1 MIGWMKK
8 DRSARCRTRDLLGK
22 ENKIGWV
29 EKTGYVT
36 LVGRVRIGLMK
47 IRIPK
52 RRRKAK

>member
-29 EKTGYVT
+29 EKTG
-36 LVGRVRIGLMK
+36 
-47 IRIPK
+47 
-52 RRRKAK
+52 